1 MNAAGTLGKLQVHK
15 AEQWYYFIYWQN
27 DRLKSI
33 WKTKF
38 TKLVLIVYEVHQ
50 FSVHSLST
58 KKFETINF
66 KWLNK

>member
-1 MNAAGTLGKLQVHK
+1 MNAAGTLGKLKVHK
-15 AEQWYYFIYWQN
+15 AEQWYYFICWQN

-33 WKTKF
+33 RKTKF
-38 TKLVLIVYEVHQ
+38 TKLVLTVYEFHQ

>member
-1 MNAAGTLGKLQVHK
+1 MNATGTLGKLKVHK

-38 TKLVLIVYEVHQ
+38 TKLVLIVYEVRQ